1 MLKYCESFDHITA
14 ASLAALG
21 WGGDTN
27 RQILAGAGRGGSNLL
42 DLNVTLTYNVG
53 PSHFTLPRSCSRMVV
68 GFAFTRKADYYGNSN
83 FYVQFCYGDYE
94 NFRVQVALSASGLT
108 FNFWTGN
115 GSGYPAI
122 PSSAYV
128 SAPFVQ
134 TNAFTFVEI
143 LVDVTD
149 FMNGRVKCGVN
160 GKVAHDQTGI
170 ATAAYTGF
178 GSNPFDPR
186 AKINRVQ
193 FNNTLR
199 MDSIYICDD
208 EGGYHND
215 FLGDIFVK
223 TLYPLGDGEQVAW
236 EPYVNGLPAPDGTVR
251 TELIDDPVFN
261 PDVEQDYIQSAQDL
275 AQETMWFPGT
285 AELPSSSTI
294 VAVNHRTAARS
305 VASPGTPP
313 PNTLIPLYKSSGN
326 EIVITNSLAKK
337 LVGWTYQFLD
347 VYYNLVPVL
356 TVDWTKLLL
365 EGSQF
370 GFMLREP
377 IWTGLN
383 LEEACFEDEVIDE

>member
-1 MLKYCESFDHITA
+1 M
-14 ASLAALG
+14 
-21 WGGDTN
+21 
-27 RQILAGAGRGGSNLL
+27 
-42 DLNVTLTYNVG
+42 
-53 PSHFTLPRSCSRMVV
+53 
-68 GFAFTRKADYYGNSN
+68 
-83 FYVQFCYGDYE
+83 
-94 NFRVQVALSASGLT
+94 T

-143 LVDVTD
+143 LVDVAD

-160 GKVAHDQTGI
+160 GRVVHDQTGI

-199 MDSIYICDD
+199 LDSIYICDD

-236 EPYVNGLPAPDGTVR
+236 EPYVNGLPAPDGMVR

-285 AELPSSSTI
+285 AELPVSCTI
-294 VAVNHRTAARS
+294 IAVNHRTAARS

>member
-14 ASLAALG
+14 ASLVALG

-27 RQILAGAGRGGSNLL
+27 RQILGGVGRGGSSLL

-53 PSHFTLPRSCSRMVV
+53 PSYFTLPRLCSRIVV
-68 GFAFTRKADYYGNSN
+68 GFAFTRKADYFGNPN
-83 FYVQFCYGDYE
+83 FYIQFCYGDYE

-108 FNFWTGN
+108 FNFWTGS
-115 GSGYPAI
+115 GTGYPAI

-128 SAPFVQ
+128 SVPFVQ

-143 LVDVTD
+143 LVDVAD

-160 GKVAHDQTGI
+160 GKVVHDVTGI

-193 FNNTLR
+193 FNHTMRL
-199 MDSIYICDD
+199 DSLYICDD

-215 FLGDIFVK
+215 FLGDFLVK
-223 TLYPLGDGEQVAW
+223 TIYPLGDGDRVDW
-236 EPYVNGLPAPDGTVR
+236 EPYINGLPAPDNTVR
-251 TELIDDPVFN
+251 TGLIDDPVFD
-261 PDVEQDYIQSAQDL
+261 PAIEAEFILCAQDL
-275 AQETMWFPGT
+275 AQETMWFPGV
-285 AELPSSSTI
+285 AELSAEATI
-294 VAVNHRTAARS
+294 VAINHRTAVRS
-305 VASPGTPP
+305 VASPGNPP

-326 EIVITNSLAKK
+326 EIVVTNSLAKR
-337 LVGWTYQFLD
+337 LTGWTYQFLD

-377 IWTGLN
+377 VWTGVILD
-383 LEEACFEDEVIDE
+383 EASFADEVIDE